1 MKGGT
6 SYNVSKQKHVVL
18 YLDGP
23 TRAEFDKESRSK
35 IRKWLRKV
43 WKKFA
48 KKCVANG
55 TPGPVCGVIAKL
67 DHLSPGEPK
76 VMAPHATVRLFDG
89 LHREI
94 ATLHAPMLSR
104 RPDQPFY
111 GISRK
116 RARDGLNF
124 DAKYEFGMT
133 VRVKA

>member
-1 MKGGT
+1 MSSHT
-6 SYNVSKQKHVVL
+6 SYKISQQKNVVL

-23 TRAEFDKESRSK
+23 TRADFDKESRAK

-43 WKKFA
+43 WWKLAKRCDKK
-48 KKCVANG
+48 G
-55 TPGPVCGVIAKL
+55 TPGPICGVIAKL
-67 DHLSPGEPK
+67 DHLSPGEPR

-94 ATLHAPMLSR
+94 ATLHAPMPLNR
-104 RPDQPFY
+104 RDRPFY

-116 RARDGLNF
+116 RARDGLDF